1 MKPLYLEMTAFGPY
15 KDTQRIDFTTLGTD
29 GLFLITGDTG
39 AGKTTIFDAISYALY
54 GLTSMPGRSAGS
66 MRSDF
71 APESQATIVTFRF
84 SHRGRQYE
92 IMRQP
97 AYTRHLLRG
106 ADRSKTTTVP
116 EKAELTGDGI
126 QPVSGAKN
134 VTDQVQNQILH
145 LDHSQFCQ
153 VAMIAQGEFRKVLT
167 ASTDERT
174 KILQKIFLTEGYQ
187 RMSEILKTRTAS
199 ARALRDRSASV
210 ISDRLQTIRPE
221 AEDVQPA
228 LFPDAASGSASADS
242 VSASPVPAP
251 DAASNIAP
259 SGSMAAVSGTD
270 SACAASSSYVK
281 ALSQLQSIASPVD
294 LLSRR
299 EQVLG
304 LLHDILR
311 SDQVL
316 SASLAEAIS
325 HLQIEAEALTRRLA
339 LADSDNRKLD
349 EYQASQTMKTQLD
362 AQTPSMETRRET
374 LTLRKTIRYSVY
386 PFYEQKQRA
395 GKDAAASAAAYA
407 RSLAAVS
414 EAKSCHEDAEKR
426 YAAAQA
432 ENALLDQKKLEL
444 RQLQDQI
451 PLYSRRNALQADLE
465 TASAAL
471 RQLDEKALLL
481 QTRLQDHD
489 ALTRKLKDY
498 VTRSADVPLQK
509 KEADV
514 RLQTLEK
521 QRESLLDLCRRT
533 RQAEKQRVSWERS
546 KKQYVSVRRQYDS
559 QYAALSEAERRLE
572 MNRAGLLAQ
581 ELKDGAPCP
590 VCGSTV
596 HPHPASPFLPDAS
609 DSRVTVTDETVRSL
623 RAKSDLLR
631 QKKDEAATE
640 AASLK
645 AAAGT
650 ASAQLRDDLVRNLSA
665 IQAEIGLQETEIPPE
680 EDIRDDE
687 RLPLSRLETL
697 LTQLQAALD
706 SSAAAVRQQVETL
719 SLQLANLQLA
729 QKRQEKAE
737 EEKRQ
742 LDTQKETLRADR
754 EAVVQRQTACK
765 AALSGLPVLPF
776 PTLKEAEAAVTAAR
790 EVCELLSRQIEEAGQ
805 KKEAAARALAASLAS
820 SKATEAQR
828 DKDRLSA
835 LDAAEKLNQKLK
847 ETGLLS
853 EEALLE
859 NLCSEEAL
867 KEEEQA
873 LSAFD
878 RQQAAATARLKAA
891 QTAAKG
897 LVRSDLGQLRTS
909 QAELSTRLAALRDKK
924 ARTEGRIENN
934 EAARNSICAEYSR
947 LQQQEHSYEMLDKLY
962 RLVSG
967 QTQNVKIT
975 FEQYIQE
982 TGFDEITRAANIRLD
997 MITDGRYRF
1006 FRREEIDAGKK
1017 SKNALAL
1024 DILDNYT
1031 GKKRPV
1037 STLSGGESFKASLSL
1052 ALGLS
1057 DSISSRAGG
1066 ITIDSLFIDEGFGS
1080 LDKRQSLS
1088 DAVNML
1094 VSLSTHHKL
1103 IGIISHCD
1111 ELKEQIRRQIVVTR
1125 GRDGS
1130 HVRVVRED

>member
-134 VTDQVQNQILH
+134 VTDLVQNQILH

-199 ARALRDRSASV
+199 ARALRDRSTSV
-210 ISDRLQTIRPE
+210 ISDRLQTIRPGTE
-221 AEDVQPA
+221 NAEV
-228 LFPDAASGSASADS
+228 
-242 VSASPVPAP
+242 
-251 DAASNIAP
+251 
-259 SGSMAAVSGTD
+259 
-270 SACAASSSYVK
+270 
-281 ALSQLQSIASPVD
+281 LSQFQSIASPVD

-304 LLHDILR
+304 LLDDILR
-311 SDQVL
+311 SDQAL

-362 AQTPSMETRRET
+362 AQTPSMETRRKT
-374 LTLRKTIRYSVY
+374 LTLRKTTRYSVY

-395 GKDAAASAAAYA
+395 GKDASASAAAYA

-414 EAKSCHEDAEKR
+414 EAQRQHEDAEKQ
-426 YAAAQA
+426 YAAAQT
-432 ENALLDQKKLEL
+432 EKALLDQKKLEL

-465 TASAAL
+465 AASAAL
-471 RQLDEKALLL
+471 RQLDEKSLLL

-559 QYAALSEAERRLE
+559 QYAALSEAERLLE

-729 QKRQEKAE
+729 QKRQEKAD

-765 AALSGLPVLPF
+765 AALSGLPVLSF

-820 SKATEAQR
+820 SKAAEAQR

-853 EEALLE
+853 EETLLE

-897 LVRSDLGQLRTS
+897 LVRTDLGQLRAS
-909 QAELSTRLAALRDKK
+909 QTELSTRLAALRDRK

-934 EAARNSICAEYSR
+934 ESVRNSICAEYSR

-1037 STLSGGESFKASLSL
+1037 STLSGG
-1052 ALGLS
+1052 
-1057 DSISSRAGG
+1057 
-1066 ITIDSLFIDEGFGS
+1066 
-1080 LDKRQSLS
+1080 
-1088 DAVNML
+1088 
-1094 VSLSTHHKL
+1094 
-1103 IGIISHCD
+1103 
-1111 ELKEQIRRQIVVTR
+1111 
-1125 GRDGS
+1125 
-1130 HVRVVRED
+1130 

>member
-97 AYTRHLLRG
+97 AYSRHLLRG

-134 VTDQVQNQILH
+134 VTDLVQNQILH

-199 ARALRDRSASV
+199 ARALRDRSASG
-210 ISDRLQTIRPE
+210 ISDRLQAIRTGTE
-221 AEDVQPA
+221 NAEV
-228 LFPDAASGSASADS
+228 
-242 VSASPVPAP
+242 
-251 DAASNIAP
+251 
-259 SGSMAAVSGTD
+259 
-270 SACAASSSYVK
+270 
-281 ALSQLQSIASPVD
+281 LSQFQSIASPVD

-304 LLHDILR
+304 LLDDILR
-311 SDQVL
+311 SDQAL

-395 GKDAAASAAAYA
+395 GKDAAASSAAYA

-432 ENALLDQKKLEL
+432 ENELLDQKKLEL

-451 PLYSRRNALQADLE
+451 PLYSRRNALQSDLE
-465 TASAAL
+465 AASAAL

-489 ALTRKLKDY
+489 ILARKLKDY
-498 VTRSADVPLQK
+498 ITRSADVPLQK

-533 RQAEKQRVSWERS
+533 RQAEKQRISWERS

-596 HPHPASPFLPDAS
+596 HPHPASPFLPGAS
-609 DSRVTVTDETVRSL
+609 DSRVAVTDETVRSL

-706 SSAAAVRQQVETL
+706 SSAAAVKQQVETL

-820 SKATEAQR
+820 SKAAEAQR

-835 LDAAEKLNQKLK
+835 LDAAEKLDQKLK

-934 EAARNSICAEYSR
+934 EAVRNSICAEYSR

-1094 VSLSTHHKL
+1094 ISLSTHHKL

-1130 HVRVVRED
+1130 HVQVVRED

>member
-134 VTDQVQNQILH
+134 VTDLVQNQILH

-210 ISDRLQTIRPE
+210 ISDRLQAIRTGTE
-221 AEDVQPA
+221 NAE
-228 LFPDAASGSASADS
+228 
-242 VSASPVPAP
+242 
-251 DAASNIAP
+251 
-259 SGSMAAVSGTD
+259 
-270 SACAASSSYVK
+270 

-299 EQVLG
+299 EQALG
-304 LLHDILR
+304 LLDDILR

-426 YAAAQA
+426 YVAAQA

-451 PLYSRRNALQADLE
+451 PLYSRRNALQSDLE

-489 ALTRKLKDY
+489 ILARKLKDY
-498 VTRSADVPLQK
+498 ITRSADVPLQK

-546 KKQYVSVRRQYDS
+546 KKQYVSFRRQYDS
-559 QYAALSEAERRLE
+559 QYAALSEAERLLE

-706 SSAAAVRQQVETL
+706 SSAAAVRQQAETL

-754 EAVVQRQTACK
+754 ESVVQRQTACK

-820 SKATEAQR
+820 SKAAEAQR
-828 DKDRLSA
+828 DKDRHSA
-835 LDAAEKLNQKLK
+835 LDAAEKFDQKLK

-853 EEALLE
+853 EETLLE

-1094 VSLSTHHKL
+1094 ISLSTHHKL

-1130 HVRVVRED
+1130 HVQVVRED

>member
-134 VTDQVQNQILH
+134 VTDLVQNQILH

-187 RMSEILKTRTAS
+187 RMSEILKARAAS
-199 ARALRDRSASV
+199 ARALRDRSASG
-210 ISDRLQTIRPE
+210 ISDRLQAIRTGTE
-221 AEDVQPA
+221 NAEV
-228 LFPDAASGSASADS
+228 
-242 VSASPVPAP
+242 
-251 DAASNIAP
+251 
-259 SGSMAAVSGTD
+259 
-270 SACAASSSYVK
+270 
-281 ALSQLQSIASPVD
+281 LSQFQSIASPVD

-304 LLHDILR
+304 LLDDILR
-311 SDQVL
+311 SDQAL

-395 GKDAAASAAAYA
+395 GKDAAASSAAYA

-432 ENALLDQKKLEL
+432 ENELLDQKKLEL

-451 PLYSRRNALQADLE
+451 PLYSRRNALQSDLE
-465 TASAAL
+465 AASAAL

-489 ALTRKLKDY
+489 ILARKLKDY
-498 VTRSADVPLQK
+498 ITRSADVPLQK

-533 RQAEKQRVSWERS
+533 RQAEKQRISWERS

-706 SSAAAVRQQVETL
+706 SSAAAVKQQVETL

-742 LDTQKETLRADR
+742 LDTQKETLQADR

-820 SKATEAQR
+820 SKAAEAQR

-835 LDAAEKLNQKLK
+835 LDAAEKLDQKLK

-934 EAARNSICAEYSR
+934 EAVRNSICAEYSR

>member
-97 AYTRHLLRG
+97 AYSRHLLRG

-134 VTDQVQNQILH
+134 VTDLVQNQILH

-199 ARALRDRSASV
+199 ARALRDRSASG
-210 ISDRLQTIRPE
+210 ISDRLQAIRTGTE
-221 AEDVQPA
+221 NAEV
-228 LFPDAASGSASADS
+228 
-242 VSASPVPAP
+242 
-251 DAASNIAP
+251 
-259 SGSMAAVSGTD
+259 
-270 SACAASSSYVK
+270 
-281 ALSQLQSIASPVD
+281 LSQFQSIASPVD

-304 LLHDILR
+304 LLDDILR
-311 SDQVL
+311 SDQAL

-395 GKDAAASAAAYA
+395 GKDAAASSAAYA

-432 ENALLDQKKLEL
+432 ENELLDQKKLEL

-451 PLYSRRNALQADLE
+451 PLYSRRNALQSDLE
-465 TASAAL
+465 AASAAL

-489 ALTRKLKDY
+489 ILARKLKDY
-498 VTRSADVPLQK
+498 ITRSADVPLQK

-521 QRESLLDLCRRT
+521 QRESLLDLGRRT

-559 QYAALSEAERRLE
+559 QYAALSEAERLLE

-706 SSAAAVRQQVETL
+706 SSAAAVKQQVETL

-742 LDTQKETLRADR
+742 LDTQKETLQADR

-820 SKATEAQR
+820 SKAAEAQR

-853 EEALLE
+853 EETLLE

-878 RQQAAATARLKAA
+878 QQQAAATARLKAA

-909 QAELSTRLAALRDKK
+909 QAELSTHLAALRDRK

-934 EAARNSICAEYSR
+934 ESVRNSICAEYSR

>member
-134 VTDQVQNQILH
+134 VTDLVQNQILH

-187 RMSEILKTRTAS
+187 RMSEILKARAAS
-199 ARALRDRSASV
+199 ARALRDRSASG
-210 ISDRLQTIRPE
+210 ISDRLQAIRTGTE
-221 AEDVQPA
+221 NAEV
-228 LFPDAASGSASADS
+228 
-242 VSASPVPAP
+242 
-251 DAASNIAP
+251 
-259 SGSMAAVSGTD
+259 
-270 SACAASSSYVK
+270 
-281 ALSQLQSIASPVD
+281 LSQFQSIASPVD

-304 LLHDILR
+304 LLDDILR

-362 AQTPSMETRRET
+362 AQTPSMETRRKT
-374 LTLRKTIRYSVY
+374 LTLRKTTRYSVY

-395 GKDAAASAAAYA
+395 GKDASASAAAYA

-414 EAKSCHEDAEKR
+414 EAQRQHEDAEKQ
-426 YAAAQA
+426 YAAAQT
-432 ENALLDQKKLEL
+432 EKALLDQKKLEL

-465 TASAAL
+465 AASAAL
-471 RQLDEKALLL
+471 RQLDEKSLLL

-559 QYAALSEAERRLE
+559 QYAALSEAERLLE

-790 EVCELLSRQIEEAGQ
+790 EVCELLSRQI
-805 KKEAAARALAASLAS
+805 
-820 SKATEAQR
+820 
-828 DKDRLSA
+828 
-835 LDAAEKLNQKLK
+835 
-847 ETGLLS
+847 
-853 EEALLE
+853 
-859 NLCSEEAL
+859 
-867 KEEEQA
+867 
-873 LSAFD
+873 
-878 RQQAAATARLKAA
+878 
-891 QTAAKG
+891 
-897 LVRSDLGQLRTS
+897 
-909 QAELSTRLAALRDKK
+909 
-924 ARTEGRIENN
+924 
-934 EAARNSICAEYSR
+934 
-947 LQQQEHSYEMLDKLY
+947 
-962 RLVSG
+962 
-967 QTQNVKIT
+967 
-975 FEQYIQE
+975 
-982 TGFDEITRAANIRLD
+982 
-997 MITDGRYRF
+997 
-1006 FRREEIDAGKK
+1006 
-1017 SKNALAL
+1017 
-1024 DILDNYT
+1024 
-1031 GKKRPV
+1031 
-1037 STLSGGESFKASLSL
+1037 
-1052 ALGLS
+1052 
-1057 DSISSRAGG
+1057 
-1066 ITIDSLFIDEGFGS
+1066 
-1080 LDKRQSLS
+1080 
-1088 DAVNML
+1088 
-1094 VSLSTHHKL
+1094 
-1103 IGIISHCD
+1103 
-1111 ELKEQIRRQIVVTR
+1111 
-1125 GRDGS
+1125 
-1130 HVRVVRED
+1130 

>member
-97 AYTRHLLRG
+97 AYSRHLLRG

-134 VTDQVQNQILH
+134 VTDLVQNQILH

-199 ARALRDRSASV
+199 ARALRDRSASG
-210 ISDRLQTIRPE
+210 ISDRLQAIRTGTE
-221 AEDVQPA
+221 NAEV
-228 LFPDAASGSASADS
+228 
-242 VSASPVPAP
+242 
-251 DAASNIAP
+251 
-259 SGSMAAVSGTD
+259 
-270 SACAASSSYVK
+270 
-281 ALSQLQSIASPVD
+281 LSQFQSIASPVD

-304 LLHDILR
+304 LLDDILR
-311 SDQVL
+311 SDQAL

-395 GKDAAASAAAYA
+395 GKDAAASSAAYA

-432 ENALLDQKKLEL
+432 ENELLDQKKLEL

-451 PLYSRRNALQADLE
+451 PLYSRRNALQSDLE
-465 TASAAL
+465 AASAAL

-489 ALTRKLKDY
+489 ILARKLKDY
-498 VTRSADVPLQK
+498 ITRSADVPLQK

-521 QRESLLDLCRRT
+521 QRESLLDLGRRT

-559 QYAALSEAERRLE
+559 QYAALSEAERLLE

-706 SSAAAVRQQVETL
+706 SSAAAVKQQVETL

-742 LDTQKETLRADR
+742 LDTQKETLQADR

-820 SKATEAQR
+820 SKAAEAQR

-835 LDAAEKLNQKLK
+835 LDAAEKLDQKLK

-853 EEALLE
+853 EETLLE

-1094 VSLSTHHKL
+1094 ISLSTHHKL

-1130 HVRVVRED
+1130 HVQVVRED

>member
-134 VTDQVQNQILH
+134 VTDLVQNQILH

-199 ARALRDRSASV
+199 ARALRDRSTSV
-210 ISDRLQTIRPE
+210 ISDRLQTIRPGTE
-221 AEDVQPA
+221 NAEV
-228 LFPDAASGSASADS
+228 
-242 VSASPVPAP
+242 
-251 DAASNIAP
+251 
-259 SGSMAAVSGTD
+259 
-270 SACAASSSYVK
+270 
-281 ALSQLQSIASPVD
+281 LSQFQSIASPVD

-311 SDQVL
+311 SDQAL

-395 GKDAAASAAAYA
+395 GKDASASAAAYA

-414 EAKSCHEDAEKR
+414 EAQRQHEDAEKQ
-426 YAAAQA
+426 YAAAQT
-432 ENALLDQKKLEL
+432 EKALLDQKKLEL

-465 TASAAL
+465 AASAAL
-471 RQLDEKALLL
+471 RQLDEKSLLL

-559 QYAALSEAERRLE
+559 QYAALSEAERLLE

-697 LTQLQAALD
+697 LTQLQAAFD

-729 QKRQEKAE
+729 QKRQEKAD

-820 SKATEAQR
+820 SKAAEAQR

-835 LDAAEKLNQKLK
+835 LDAAEKLDQKLK

-853 EEALLE
+853 EEVLLE

-934 EAARNSICAEYSR
+934 EAVRNSICAEYSR

-1057 DSISSRAGG
+1057 DNISSRAGG

>member
-1 MKPLYLEMTAFGPY
+1 MTAFGPY

-134 VTDQVQNQILH
+134 VTDLVQNQILH

-199 ARALRDRSASV
+199 ARALRDRSTSV
-210 ISDRLQTIRPE
+210 ISDRLQTIRPGTE
-221 AEDVQPA
+221 NAEV
-228 LFPDAASGSASADS
+228 
-242 VSASPVPAP
+242 
-251 DAASNIAP
+251 
-259 SGSMAAVSGTD
+259 
-270 SACAASSSYVK
+270 
-281 ALSQLQSIASPVD
+281 LSQFQSIASPVD

-304 LLHDILR
+304 LLDDILR
-311 SDQVL
+311 SDQAL

-414 EAKSCHEDAEKR
+414 EAQRQHEDAEKQ

-489 ALTRKLKDY
+489 ILARKLKDY
-498 VTRSADVPLQK
+498 ITRSADVPLQK

-559 QYAALSEAERRLE
+559 QYAALSEAERLLE

-742 LDTQKETLRADR
+742 LDTQKETLQADR

-820 SKATEAQR
+820 SKAAEAQR

-853 EEALLE
+853 EETLLE

-897 LVRSDLGQLRTS
+897 LVRTDLGQLRAS
-909 QAELSTRLAALRDKK
+909 QTELSTRLAALRDRK

-934 EAARNSICAEYSR
+934 ESVRNSICAEYSR

-1094 VSLSTHHKL
+1094 ISLSTHHKL

-1130 HVRVVRED
+1130 HVQVVRED

>member
-187 RMSEILKTRTAS
+187 RMSEILKARAAS
-199 ARALRDRSASV
+199 ARALRDRSASG
-210 ISDRLQTIRPE
+210 ISDRLQAIRTGTE
-221 AEDVQPA
+221 NAEV
-228 LFPDAASGSASADS
+228 
-242 VSASPVPAP
+242 
-251 DAASNIAP
+251 
-259 SGSMAAVSGTD
+259 
-270 SACAASSSYVK
+270 
-281 ALSQLQSIASPVD
+281 LSQFQSIASPVD

-325 HLQIEAEALTRRLA
+325 HLQIETEALTRRLA

-414 EAKSCHEDAEKR
+414 EAQRQHEDAEKR

-451 PLYSRRNALQADLE
+451 PLYSRRNALQTDLE
-465 TASAAL
+465 TASAVL

-498 VTRSADVPLQK
+498 ITRSADVPLQK

-546 KKQYVSVRRQYDS
+546 KKQYVSFRRQYDS
-559 QYAALSEAERRLE
+559 QYAALSEAERLLE

-596 HPHPASPFLPDAS
+596 HPHPASPFLPGAS
-609 DSRVTVTDETVRSL
+609 DSRVAVTDETVRSL

-697 LTQLQAALD
+697 LTQLQAAFD

-820 SKATEAQR
+820 SKAAEAQR

-835 LDAAEKLNQKLK
+835 LDAAEKLDQKLK

-853 EEALLE
+853 EEVLLE

-934 EAARNSICAEYSR
+934 EAVRNSICAEYSR

-1057 DSISSRAGG
+1057 DNISSRAGG

>member
-134 VTDQVQNQILH
+134 VTDLVQNQILH

-210 ISDRLQTIRPE
+210 ISDRLQAIRTGTE
-221 AEDVQPA
+221 NAEV
-228 LFPDAASGSASADS
+228 
-242 VSASPVPAP
+242 
-251 DAASNIAP
+251 
-259 SGSMAAVSGTD
+259 
-270 SACAASSSYVK
+270 
-281 ALSQLQSIASPVD
+281 LSQFQSIASPVD

-304 LLHDILR
+304 LLDDILR
-311 SDQVL
+311 SDQAL

-414 EAKSCHEDAEKR
+414 EAQRQHEDAEKQ
-426 YAAAQA
+426 YAAAQT
-432 ENALLDQKKLEL
+432 EKALLDQKKLEL

-451 PLYSRRNALQADLE
+451 PLYSRRNALQSDLE

-489 ALTRKLKDY
+489 ILARKLKDY
-498 VTRSADVPLQK
+498 ITRSADVPLQK

-559 QYAALSEAERRLE
+559 QYAELSEAERRLE

-706 SSAAAVRQQVETL
+706 SSAAAVRQQAETL

-754 EAVVQRQTACK
+754 ESVVQRQTACK

-820 SKATEAQR
+820 SKAAEAQR
-828 DKDRLSA
+828 DKDRHSA
-835 LDAAEKLNQKLK
+835 LDAAEKFDQKLK

-1130 HVRVVRED
+1130 HVQVVRED

>member
-1 MKPLYLEMTAFGPY
+1 MTAFGPY

-134 VTDQVQNQILH
+134 VTDLVQNQILH

-199 ARALRDRSASV
+199 ARALRDRSTSV
-210 ISDRLQTIRPE
+210 ISDRLQTIRPGTE
-221 AEDVQPA
+221 NAEV
-228 LFPDAASGSASADS
+228 
-242 VSASPVPAP
+242 
-251 DAASNIAP
+251 
-259 SGSMAAVSGTD
+259 
-270 SACAASSSYVK
+270 
-281 ALSQLQSIASPVD
+281 LSQFQSIASPVD

-304 LLHDILR
+304 LLDDILR
-311 SDQVL
+311 SDQAL

-362 AQTPSMETRRET
+362 AQTPSMETRRKT
-374 LTLRKTIRYSVY
+374 LTLRKTTRYSVY

-395 GKDAAASAAAYA
+395 GKDASASAAAYA

-414 EAKSCHEDAEKR
+414 EAQRQHEDAEKQ
-426 YAAAQA
+426 YAAAQT
-432 ENALLDQKKLEL
+432 EKALLDQKKLEL

-465 TASAAL
+465 AASAAL
-471 RQLDEKALLL
+471 RQLDEKSLLL

-559 QYAALSEAERRLE
+559 QYAALSEAERLLE

-729 QKRQEKAE
+729 QKRQEKAD

-765 AALSGLPVLPF
+765 AALSGLPVLSF

-820 SKATEAQR
+820 SKAAEAQR

-853 EEALLE
+853 EETLLE

-897 LVRSDLGQLRTS
+897 LVRTDLGQLRAS
-909 QAELSTRLAALRDKK
+909 QTELSTRLAALRDRK

-934 EAARNSICAEYSR
+934 ESVRNSICAEYSR

-1094 VSLSTHHKL
+1094 ISLSTHHKL

-1130 HVRVVRED
+1130 HVQVVRED

>member
-134 VTDQVQNQILH
+134 VTDLVQNQILH

-210 ISDRLQTIRPE
+210 ISDRLQAIRTGTE
-221 AEDVQPA
+221 NAE
-228 LFPDAASGSASADS
+228 
-242 VSASPVPAP
+242 
-251 DAASNIAP
+251 
-259 SGSMAAVSGTD
+259 
-270 SACAASSSYVK
+270 

-299 EQVLG
+299 EQALG
-304 LLHDILR
+304 LLDDILR

-426 YAAAQA
+426 YVAAQA

-451 PLYSRRNALQADLE
+451 PLYSRRNALQSDLE

-489 ALTRKLKDY
+489 ILARKLKDY
-498 VTRSADVPLQK
+498 ITRSADVPLQK

-559 QYAALSEAERRLE
+559 QYAELSEAERRLE

-729 QKRQEKAE
+729 QKRQEKAD

-820 SKATEAQR
+820 SKAAEAQR
-828 DKDRLSA
+828 DKDRHSA
-835 LDAAEKLNQKLK
+835 LDAAEKFDQKLK

-897 LVRSDLGQLRTS
+897 LVRTDLGQLRAS
-909 QAELSTRLAALRDKK
+909 QTELSTRLAALRDRK

-934 EAARNSICAEYSR
+934 ESVRNSICAEYSR

-1094 VSLSTHHKL
+1094 ISLSTHHKL

>member
-15 KDTQRIDFTTLGTD
+15 KDTQRIDFTMLGAD

-71 APESQATIVTFRF
+71 APESQATIVIFRF

-106 ADRSKTTTVP
+106 ADRSRTTTVP

-134 VTDQVQNQILH
+134 VTDHVQNQILH

-187 RMSEILKTRTAS
+187 RMSEILKTRAAS
-199 ARALRDRSASV
+199 ARALRDRSASG
-210 ISDRLQTIRPE
+210 ISDRLQAIRP
-221 AEDVQPA
+221 
-228 LFPDAASGSASADS
+228 
-242 VSASPVPAP
+242 
-251 DAASNIAP
+251 
-259 SGSMAAVSGTD
+259 GTD
-270 SACAASSSYVK
+270 NAE
-281 ALSQLQSIASPVD
+281 ALSQFQSIASPVD

-299 EQVLG
+299 EQVLQ
-304 LLHDILR
+304 LLDGILR
-311 SDQVL
+311 SDQTL
-316 SASLAEAIS
+316 TASLAEAIS

-362 AQTPSMETRRET
+362 AQTPAMEMRRKT
-374 LTLRKTIRYSVY
+374 LVLRKTVRYSVY

-395 GKDAAASAAAYA
+395 DKDAAASAAAYA
-407 RSLAAVS
+407 NSLAAVS
-414 EAKSCHEDAEKR
+414 EAQRHHEDAEKR
-426 YAAAQA
+426 YADAQA
-432 ENALLDQKKLEL
+432 EKTMLDQKKLEL

-451 PLYSRRNALQADLE
+451 PLYSRKNTLQTDLE
-465 TASAAL
+465 AASAAL
-471 RQLDEKALLL
+471 RQLDEKALTL
-481 QTRLQDHD
+481 QARLQDHD
-489 ALTRKLKDY
+489 TLTRKLKDY
-498 VTRSADVPLQK
+498 ITRSADVPLQK

-514 RLQTLEK
+514 HLQALEK
-521 QRESLLDLCRRT
+521 QTESLLDLRRRT
-533 RQAEKQRVSWERS
+533 RQAEKQRVSWENS
-546 KKQYVSVRRQYDS
+546 KKQYISVRQQYDN
-559 QYAALSEAERRLE
+559 QYAALSEAERLLE
-572 MNRAGLLAQ
+572 MNRVGLLAQ

-609 DSRVTVTDETVRSL
+609 DRGVTVTDETVRTL
-623 RAKSDLLR
+623 RAESDLLR

-665 IQAEIGLQETEIPPE
+665 IQTEIGLQETEIPPE
-680 EDIRDDE
+680 EDIRDED
-687 RLPLSRLETL
+687 RLPLGQLGTL

-706 SSAAAVRQQVETL
+706 SSAAAVRQQAEAL

-742 LDTQKETLRADR
+742 LDIQKETLRTDR
-754 EAVVQRQTACK
+754 EAAVQRQAACK
-765 AALSGLPVLPF
+765 AALSGLPALPF

-790 EVCELLSRQIEEAGQ
+790 EVCDLLSRQIEEAGQ
-805 KKEAAARALAASLAS
+805 KKEAAARTLAASLAS
-820 SKATEAQR
+820 SQAAGAQR

-835 LDAAEKLNQKLK
+835 LDAAEKLEQKLK
-847 ETGLLS
+847 ETGLVS
-853 EEALLE
+853 EETLLE
-859 NLCSEEAL
+859 NLCSEETL
-867 KEEEQA
+867 KAEEQA

-878 RQQAAATARLKAA
+878 RQLAAAAARLKAA

-897 LVRSDLGQLRTS
+897 LIRTDLGQLRTS
-909 QAELSTRLAALRDKK
+909 LAELSARLTALRDEK
-924 ARTEGRIENN
+924 ARTDGRIENN
-934 EAARNSICAEYSR
+934 EAARSSIRSAYSR
-947 LQQQEHSYEMLDKLY
+947 LQQQEHSYEVLDKLY

-1130 HVRVVRED
+1130 HVQVVRED

>member
-134 VTDQVQNQILH
+134 VTDLVQNQILH

-210 ISDRLQTIRPE
+210 ISDRLQAIRTGTE
-221 AEDVQPA
+221 NAE
-228 LFPDAASGSASADS
+228 
-242 VSASPVPAP
+242 
-251 DAASNIAP
+251 
-259 SGSMAAVSGTD
+259 
-270 SACAASSSYVK
+270 

-299 EQVLG
+299 EQALG
-304 LLHDILR
+304 LLDDILR

-426 YAAAQA
+426 YVAAQA

-451 PLYSRRNALQADLE
+451 PLYSRRNALQSDLE

-489 ALTRKLKDY
+489 ILARKLKDY
-498 VTRSADVPLQK
+498 ITRSADVPLQK

-559 QYAALSEAERRLE
+559 QYAELSEAERRLE

-706 SSAAAVRQQVETL
+706 SSAAAVRQQAETL

-820 SKATEAQR
+820 SKAAEAQR
-828 DKDRLSA
+828 DKDRHSA
-835 LDAAEKLNQKLK
+835 LDAAEKFDQKLK

-853 EEALLE
+853 EETLLE

-897 LVRSDLGQLRTS
+897 LVRTDLGQLRAS
-909 QAELSTRLAALRDKK
+909 QTELSTRLAALRDRK

-934 EAARNSICAEYSR
+934 ESVRNSICAEYSR

>member
-1 MKPLYLEMTAFGPY
+1 MKPLYLKMTAFGPY

-134 VTDQVQNQILH
+134 VTDLVQNQILH

-187 RMSEILKTRTAS
+187 RMSEILKARAAS
-199 ARALRDRSASV
+199 ARALRDRSASG
-210 ISDRLQTIRPE
+210 ISDRLQAIRTGTE
-221 AEDVQPA
+221 NAEV
-228 LFPDAASGSASADS
+228 
-242 VSASPVPAP
+242 
-251 DAASNIAP
+251 
-259 SGSMAAVSGTD
+259 
-270 SACAASSSYVK
+270 
-281 ALSQLQSIASPVD
+281 LSQFQSIASPVD

-304 LLHDILR
+304 LLDNILR
-311 SDQVL
+311 SDQAL

-451 PLYSRRNALQADLE
+451 PLYSRRNALQSDLE

-498 VTRSADVPLQK
+498 ITRSADVPLQK

-533 RQAEKQRVSWERS
+533 RQAEKQRISWERS
-546 KKQYVSVRRQYDS
+546 KKQYVSFRRQYDS
-559 QYAALSEAERRLE
+559 QYAALSEAERLLE

-596 HPHPASPFLPDAS
+596 HPHPASPFLPGAS
-609 DSRVTVTDETVRSL
+609 DSRVAVTDETVRSL

-697 LTQLQAALD
+697 LTQLQAAFD

-776 PTLKEAEAAVTAAR
+776 PTLKEAEAAVTATR

-805 KKEAAARALAASLAS
+805 KKEAATRALAASLAS
-820 SKATEAQR
+820 SKAAEAQR

-835 LDAAEKLNQKLK
+835 LDAAEKLDQKLK

-853 EEALLE
+853 EEVLLE

-934 EAARNSICAEYSR
+934 EAVRNSICAEYSR

-1057 DSISSRAGG
+1057 DNISSRAGG

>member
-134 VTDQVQNQILH
+134 VTDLVQNQILH

-187 RMSEILKTRTAS
+187 RMSEILKARAAS
-199 ARALRDRSASV
+199 ARALRDRSASG
-210 ISDRLQTIRPE
+210 ISDRLQTIRTGTE
-221 AEDVQPA
+221 NAEV
-228 LFPDAASGSASADS
+228 
-242 VSASPVPAP
+242 
-251 DAASNIAP
+251 
-259 SGSMAAVSGTD
+259 
-270 SACAASSSYVK
+270 
-281 ALSQLQSIASPVD
+281 LSQFQSIASPVD

-304 LLHDILR
+304 LLDDILR

-395 GKDAAASAAAYA
+395 GKDASASAAAYA

-426 YAAAQA
+426 YATAQA

-489 ALTRKLKDY
+489 ILARKLKDY
-498 VTRSADVPLQK
+498 ITRSADVPLQK

-820 SKATEAQR
+820 SKAAEAQR

-835 LDAAEKLNQKLK
+835 LDAAEKLDQKLK

>member
-1 MKPLYLEMTAFGPY
+1 
-15 KDTQRIDFTTLGTD
+15 
-29 GLFLITGDTG
+29 
-39 AGKTTIFDAISYALY
+39 
-54 GLTSMPGRSAGS
+54 
-66 MRSDF
+66 
-71 APESQATIVTFRF
+71 
-84 SHRGRQYE
+84 
-92 IMRQP
+92 
-97 AYTRHLLRG
+97 
-106 ADRSKTTTVP
+106 
-116 EKAELTGDGI
+116 
-126 QPVSGAKN
+126 
-134 VTDQVQNQILH
+134 
-145 LDHSQFCQ
+145 
-153 VAMIAQGEFRKVLT
+153 
-167 ASTDERT
+167 
-174 KILQKIFLTEGYQ
+174 
-187 RMSEILKTRTAS
+187 
-199 ARALRDRSASV
+199 
-210 ISDRLQTIRPE
+210 
-221 AEDVQPA
+221 
-228 LFPDAASGSASADS
+228 
-242 VSASPVPAP
+242 
-251 DAASNIAP
+251 
-259 SGSMAAVSGTD
+259 
-270 SACAASSSYVK
+270 
-281 ALSQLQSIASPVD
+281 
-294 LLSRR
+294 
-299 EQVLG
+299 
-304 LLHDILR
+304 
-311 SDQVL
+311 
-316 SASLAEAIS
+316 
-325 HLQIEAEALTRRLA
+325 
-339 LADSDNRKLD
+339 
-349 EYQASQTMKTQLD
+349 MKTQLD

-426 YAAAQA
+426 YVAAQA

-451 PLYSRRNALQADLE
+451 PLYSRRNALQSDLE

-489 ALTRKLKDY
+489 ILARKLKDY
-498 VTRSADVPLQK
+498 ITRSADVPLQK

-533 RQAEKQRVSWERS
+533 RQAEKQHVSWERS

-559 QYAALSEAERRLE
+559 QYAELSEAERRLE

-754 EAVVQRQTACK
+754 ESVVQRQTACK

-805 KKEAAARALAASLAS
+805 K
-820 SKATEAQR
+820 
-828 DKDRLSA
+828 
-835 LDAAEKLNQKLK
+835 
-847 ETGLLS
+847 
-853 EEALLE
+853 
-859 NLCSEEAL
+859 
-867 KEEEQA
+867 
-873 LSAFD
+873 
-878 RQQAAATARLKAA
+878 
-891 QTAAKG
+891 
-897 LVRSDLGQLRTS
+897 
-909 QAELSTRLAALRDKK
+909 
-924 ARTEGRIENN
+924 
-934 EAARNSICAEYSR
+934 
-947 LQQQEHSYEMLDKLY
+947 
-962 RLVSG
+962 
-967 QTQNVKIT
+967 
-975 FEQYIQE
+975 
-982 TGFDEITRAANIRLD
+982 
-997 MITDGRYRF
+997 
-1006 FRREEIDAGKK
+1006 
-1017 SKNALAL
+1017 
-1024 DILDNYT
+1024 
-1031 GKKRPV
+1031 
-1037 STLSGGESFKASLSL
+1037 
-1052 ALGLS
+1052 
-1057 DSISSRAGG
+1057 
-1066 ITIDSLFIDEGFGS
+1066 
-1080 LDKRQSLS
+1080 
-1088 DAVNML
+1088 
-1094 VSLSTHHKL
+1094 
-1103 IGIISHCD
+1103 
-1111 ELKEQIRRQIVVTR
+1111 
-1125 GRDGS
+1125 
-1130 HVRVVRED
+1130 

>member
-97 AYTRHLLRG
+97 AYSRHLLRG

-134 VTDQVQNQILH
+134 VTDLVQNQILH

-199 ARALRDRSASV
+199 ARALRDRSTSV
-210 ISDRLQTIRPE
+210 ISDRLQTIRPGTE
-221 AEDVQPA
+221 NAEV
-228 LFPDAASGSASADS
+228 
-242 VSASPVPAP
+242 
-251 DAASNIAP
+251 
-259 SGSMAAVSGTD
+259 
-270 SACAASSSYVK
+270 
-281 ALSQLQSIASPVD
+281 LSQFQSIASPVD

-304 LLHDILR
+304 LLDDILR
-311 SDQVL
+311 SDQAL

-362 AQTPSMETRRET
+362 AQTPSMETRRKT
-374 LTLRKTIRYSVY
+374 LTLRKTTRYSVY

-395 GKDAAASAAAYA
+395 GKDASASAAAYA

-414 EAKSCHEDAEKR
+414 EAQRQHEDAEKQ
-426 YAAAQA
+426 YAAAQT
-432 ENALLDQKKLEL
+432 EKALLDQKKLEL

-465 TASAAL
+465 AASAAL
-471 RQLDEKALLL
+471 RQLDEKSLLL

-559 QYAALSEAERRLE
+559 QYAALSEAERLLE

-719 SLQLANLQLA
+719 SLQLTNLQLA
-729 QKRQEKAE
+729 QKRQEKAD

-765 AALSGLPVLPF
+765 AALSGLPVLSF

-820 SKATEAQR
+820 SKAAEAQR

-853 EEALLE
+853 EETLLE

-897 LVRSDLGQLRTS
+897 LVRTDLGQLRAS
-909 QAELSTRLAALRDKK
+909 QTELFTRLAALRDRK

-934 EAARNSICAEYSR
+934 ESVRNSICAEYSR

-1094 VSLSTHHKL
+1094 ISLSTHHKL

-1130 HVRVVRED
+1130 HVQVVRED

>member
-187 RMSEILKTRTAS
+187 RMSEILKARAAS
-199 ARALRDRSASV
+199 ARALRDRSASG
-210 ISDRLQTIRPE
+210 ISDRLQAIRTGTE
-221 AEDVQPA
+221 NAEV
-228 LFPDAASGSASADS
+228 
-242 VSASPVPAP
+242 
-251 DAASNIAP
+251 
-259 SGSMAAVSGTD
+259 
-270 SACAASSSYVK
+270 
-281 ALSQLQSIASPVD
+281 LSQFQSIASPVD

-304 LLHDILR
+304 LLDGILR
-311 SDQVL
+311 SDQAL

-362 AQTPSMETRRET
+362 AQTPSMETRRKT
-374 LTLRKTIRYSVY
+374 LTLRKTTRYSVY

-414 EAKSCHEDAEKR
+414 EAQRQHEDAEKQ

-451 PLYSRRNALQADLE
+451 PLYSRRDALQADLE
-465 TASAAL
+465 AASSAL

-489 ALTRKLKDY
+489 ILARKLKDY
-498 VTRSADVPLQK
+498 ITRSADVPLQK

-521 QRESLLDLCRRT
+521 QRESLLDLGRRT

-559 QYAALSEAERRLE
+559 QYAALSDAERLLE

-609 DSRVTVTDETVRSL
+609 GSRVTVTDETVRSL

-665 IQAEIGLQETEIPPE
+665 IQAEIGLQETEIPSE
-680 EDIRDDE
+680 ADIRDDE

-820 SKATEAQR
+820 SKAAEAQR

-835 LDAAEKLNQKLK
+835 LDAAEKLDQKLK

-853 EEALLE
+853 EEVLLE

-909 QAELSTRLAALRDKK
+909 QAELSTRLVALRDKK

>member
-134 VTDQVQNQILH
+134 VTDLVQNQILH

-199 ARALRDRSASV
+199 ARALRDRSASG
-210 ISDRLQTIRPE
+210 ISDRLQAIRTGTE
-221 AEDVQPA
+221 NAEV
-228 LFPDAASGSASADS
+228 
-242 VSASPVPAP
+242 
-251 DAASNIAP
+251 
-259 SGSMAAVSGTD
+259 
-270 SACAASSSYVK
+270 
-281 ALSQLQSIASPVD
+281 LSQFQSIASPVD

-304 LLHDILR
+304 LLDDILR
-311 SDQVL
+311 SDQAL

-395 GKDAAASAAAYA
+395 GKDASASTAAYA

-414 EAKSCHEDAEKR
+414 EAQRQHEDAEKQ
-426 YAAAQA
+426 YAAAQT

-481 QTRLQDHD
+481 QTKLQDHD

-533 RQAEKQRVSWERS
+533 RQAEKQRISWERS

-559 QYAALSEAERRLE
+559 QYAALSEAECRLE

-790 EVCELLSRQIEEAGQ
+790 EVCELRVRWLQV
-805 KKEAAARALAASLAS
+805 
-820 SKATEAQR
+820 
-828 DKDRLSA
+828 
-835 LDAAEKLNQKLK
+835 
-847 ETGLLS
+847 LLP
-853 EEALLE
+853 
-859 NLCSEEAL
+859 
-867 KEEEQA
+867 
-873 LSAFD
+873 
-878 RQQAAATARLKAA
+878 ARLPK
-891 QTAAKG
+891 
-897 LVRSDLGQLRTS
+897 RSGTKTGSPPWTLQRS
-909 QAELSTRLAALRDKK
+909 STR
-924 ARTEGRIENN
+924 
-934 EAARNSICAEYSR
+934 S
-947 LQQQEHSYEMLDKLY
+947 
-962 RLVSG
+962 
-967 QTQNVKIT
+967 
-975 FEQYIQE
+975 
-982 TGFDEITRAANIRLD
+982 
-997 MITDGRYRF
+997 
-1006 FRREEIDAGKK
+1006 
-1017 SKNALAL
+1017 
-1024 DILDNYT
+1024 
-1031 GKKRPV
+1031 
-1037 STLSGGESFKASLSL
+1037 
-1052 ALGLS
+1052 
-1057 DSISSRAGG
+1057 
-1066 ITIDSLFIDEGFGS
+1066 
-1080 LDKRQSLS
+1080 
-1088 DAVNML
+1088 
-1094 VSLSTHHKL
+1094 
-1103 IGIISHCD
+1103 
-1111 ELKEQIRRQIVVTR
+1111 
-1125 GRDGS
+1125 
-1130 HVRVVRED
+1130 

>member
-210 ISDRLQTIRPE
+210 ISDRLQAIRTGTE
-221 AEDVQPA
+221 NAE
-228 LFPDAASGSASADS
+228 
-242 VSASPVPAP
+242 
-251 DAASNIAP
+251 
-259 SGSMAAVSGTD
+259 
-270 SACAASSSYVK
+270 

-299 EQVLG
+299 EQALG
-304 LLHDILR
+304 LLDDILR

-426 YAAAQA
+426 YVAAQA

-451 PLYSRRNALQADLE
+451 PLYSRRNALQSDLE

-489 ALTRKLKDY
+489 ILARKLKDY
-498 VTRSADVPLQK
+498 ITRSADVPLQK

-559 QYAALSEAERRLE
+559 QYAELSEAERRLE

-706 SSAAAVRQQVETL
+706 SSAAAVRQQAETL

-754 EAVVQRQTACK
+754 ESVVQRQTACK

-820 SKATEAQR
+820 SKAAEAQR
-828 DKDRLSA
+828 DKDRHSA
-835 LDAAEKLNQKLK
+835 LDAAEKFDQKLK

>member
-97 AYTRHLLRG
+97 AYSRHLLRG

-134 VTDQVQNQILH
+134 VTDLVQNQILH

-199 ARALRDRSASV
+199 ARALRDRSTSV
-210 ISDRLQTIRPE
+210 ISDRLQTIRPGTE
-221 AEDVQPA
+221 NAEV
-228 LFPDAASGSASADS
+228 
-242 VSASPVPAP
+242 
-251 DAASNIAP
+251 
-259 SGSMAAVSGTD
+259 
-270 SACAASSSYVK
+270 
-281 ALSQLQSIASPVD
+281 LSQFQSIASPVD

-304 LLHDILR
+304 LLDDILR
-311 SDQVL
+311 SDQAL

-362 AQTPSMETRRET
+362 AQTPSMETRRKT
-374 LTLRKTIRYSVY
+374 LTLRKTTRYSVY

-395 GKDAAASAAAYA
+395 GKDASASAAAYA

-414 EAKSCHEDAEKR
+414 EAQRQHEDAEKQ
-426 YAAAQA
+426 YAAAQT
-432 ENALLDQKKLEL
+432 EKALLDQKKLEL

-465 TASAAL
+465 AASAAL
-471 RQLDEKALLL
+471 RQLDEKSLLL

-559 QYAALSEAERRLE
+559 QYAALSEAERLLE

-609 DSRVTVTDETVRSL
+609 DSRVTVTDETVRFL

-729 QKRQEKAE
+729 QKRQEKAD

-765 AALSGLPVLPF
+765 AALSGLPVLSF

-820 SKATEAQR
+820 SKAAEAQR

-853 EEALLE
+853 EETLLE

-897 LVRSDLGQLRTS
+897 LVRTDLGQLRAS
-909 QAELSTRLAALRDKK
+909 QTELSTRLAALRDRK

-934 EAARNSICAEYSR
+934 ESVRNSICAEYSR

-1094 VSLSTHHKL
+1094 ISLSTHHKL

-1130 HVRVVRED
+1130 HVQVVRED

>member
-187 RMSEILKTRTAS
+187 RMSEILKARAAS
-199 ARALRDRSASV
+199 ARALRDRSASG
-210 ISDRLQTIRPE
+210 ISDRLQAIRTGTE
-221 AEDVQPA
+221 NAEV
-228 LFPDAASGSASADS
+228 
-242 VSASPVPAP
+242 
-251 DAASNIAP
+251 
-259 SGSMAAVSGTD
+259 
-270 SACAASSSYVK
+270 
-281 ALSQLQSIASPVD
+281 LSQFQSIASPVD

-304 LLHDILR
+304 LLDGILR
-311 SDQVL
+311 SDQAL

-362 AQTPSMETRRET
+362 AQTPSMETRRKT
-374 LTLRKTIRYSVY
+374 LTLRKTTRYSVY

-414 EAKSCHEDAEKR
+414 EAQRQHEDAEKQ

-451 PLYSRRNALQADLE
+451 PLYSRRDALQADLE
-465 TASAAL
+465 AASSAL

-489 ALTRKLKDY
+489 ILARKLKDY
-498 VTRSADVPLQK
+498 ITRSADVPLQK

-521 QRESLLDLCRRT
+521 QRESLLDLGRRT

-559 QYAALSEAERRLE
+559 QYAALSDAERLLE

-665 IQAEIGLQETEIPPE
+665 IQAEIGLQETEIPSE
-680 EDIRDDE
+680 ADIRDDE

-820 SKATEAQR
+820 SKAAEAQR

-835 LDAAEKLNQKLK
+835 LDAAEKLDQKLK

-853 EEALLE
+853 EEVLLE

-1130 HVRVVRED
+1130 HVQVVRED

>member
-187 RMSEILKTRTAS
+187 RMSEILKARAAS
-199 ARALRDRSASV
+199 ARALRDRSASG
-210 ISDRLQTIRPE
+210 ISDRLQAIRTGTE
-221 AEDVQPA
+221 NAEV
-228 LFPDAASGSASADS
+228 
-242 VSASPVPAP
+242 
-251 DAASNIAP
+251 
-259 SGSMAAVSGTD
+259 
-270 SACAASSSYVK
+270 
-281 ALSQLQSIASPVD
+281 LSQFQSIASPVD

-304 LLHDILR
+304 LLDGILR
-311 SDQVL
+311 SDQAL

-362 AQTPSMETRRET
+362 AQTPSMETRRKT
-374 LTLRKTIRYSVY
+374 LTLRKTTRYSVY

-395 GKDAAASAAAYA
+395 GKDASASAAAYA

-414 EAKSCHEDAEKR
+414 EAQRQHEDAEKQ
-426 YAAAQA
+426 YAAAQT
-432 ENALLDQKKLEL
+432 EKALLDQKKLEL

-465 TASAAL
+465 AASAAL
-471 RQLDEKALLL
+471 RQLDEKSLLL

-559 QYAALSEAERRLE
+559 QYAALSEAERLLE

-609 DSRVTVTDETVRSL
+609 DSRVTVTDETVRFL

-729 QKRQEKAE
+729 QKRQEKAD

-742 LDTQKETLRADR
+742 LDTQKETLRADK

-765 AALSGLPVLPF
+765 AALSGLPVLSF

-820 SKATEAQR
+820 SKAAEAQR

-853 EEALLE
+853 EETLLE

-897 LVRSDLGQLRTS
+897 LVRTDLGQLRAS
-909 QAELSTRLAALRDKK
+909 QTELSTRLAALRDRK

-934 EAARNSICAEYSR
+934 ESVRNSICAEYSR

-1088 DAVNML
+1088 DAMNML
-1094 VSLSTHHKL
+1094 ISLSTHHKL

-1130 HVRVVRED
+1130 HVQVVRED

>member
-97 AYTRHLLRG
+97 AYSRHLLRG

-134 VTDQVQNQILH
+134 VTDLVQNQILH

-187 RMSEILKTRTAS
+187 RMSEILKARAAS
-199 ARALRDRSASV
+199 ARALRDRSASG
-210 ISDRLQTIRPE
+210 ISDRLQAIRTGTE
-221 AEDVQPA
+221 NAEV
-228 LFPDAASGSASADS
+228 
-242 VSASPVPAP
+242 
-251 DAASNIAP
+251 
-259 SGSMAAVSGTD
+259 
-270 SACAASSSYVK
+270 
-281 ALSQLQSIASPVD
+281 LSQFQSIASPVD

-304 LLHDILR
+304 LLDGILR
-311 SDQVL
+311 SDQAL

-414 EAKSCHEDAEKR
+414 EAQRQHEDAEKQ

-451 PLYSRRNALQADLE
+451 PLYSRRNALQSDLE

-489 ALTRKLKDY
+489 ILARKLKDY
-498 VTRSADVPLQK
+498 ITRSADVPLQK

-533 RQAEKQRVSWERS
+533 RQAEKQRISWERS

-706 SSAAAVRQQVETL
+706 SSAAAVKQQVETL

-820 SKATEAQR
+820 SKAAEAQR

-835 LDAAEKLNQKLK
+835 LDAAEKLDQKLK

-878 RQQAAATARLKAA
+878 QQQAAATDRLKAA

-909 QAELSTRLAALRDKK
+909 QAELSTRLTALRDKK

>member
-97 AYTRHLLRG
+97 AYSRHLLRG

-134 VTDQVQNQILH
+134 VTDLVQNQILH

-199 ARALRDRSASV
+199 ARALRDRSTSV
-210 ISDRLQTIRPE
+210 ISDRLQTIRPGTE
-221 AEDVQPA
+221 NAEV
-228 LFPDAASGSASADS
+228 
-242 VSASPVPAP
+242 
-251 DAASNIAP
+251 
-259 SGSMAAVSGTD
+259 
-270 SACAASSSYVK
+270 
-281 ALSQLQSIASPVD
+281 LSQFQSIASPVD

-304 LLHDILR
+304 LLDDILR
-311 SDQVL
+311 SDQAL

-362 AQTPSMETRRET
+362 AQTPSMETRRKT
-374 LTLRKTIRYSVY
+374 LTLRKKTRYSVY

-395 GKDAAASAAAYA
+395 GKDASASAAAYA

-414 EAKSCHEDAEKR
+414 EAQRQHEDAEKQ
-426 YAAAQA
+426 YAAAQT
-432 ENALLDQKKLEL
+432 EKVLLDQKKLEL

-451 PLYSRRNALQADLE
+451 PLYSRRDALQADLE
-465 TASAAL
+465 AASSAL

-489 ALTRKLKDY
+489 ILARKLKDY
-498 VTRSADVPLQK
+498 ITRSADVPLQK

-521 QRESLLDLCRRT
+521 QRESLLDLGRRT

-559 QYAALSEAERRLE
+559 QYAALSDAERLLE

-650 ASAQLRDDLVRNLSA
+650 ASAQLRDDLIRNLSA

-765 AALSGLPVLPF
+765 AALSGLPVLAF

-805 KKEAAARALAASLAS
+805 KKETAARALAASLAS
-820 SKATEAQR
+820 SKAAEAQR
-828 DKDRLSA
+828 DKDRLSV
-835 LDAAEKLNQKLK
+835 LDAAEKLDQKLK
-847 ETGLLS
+847 EAGLLS
-853 EEALLE
+853 EGTLLE

-891 QTAAKG
+891 QAAAKG

-934 EAARNSICAEYSR
+934 EAAQNSICAEYSR

>member
-187 RMSEILKTRTAS
+187 RMSEILKARAAS
-199 ARALRDRSASV
+199 ARALRDRSASG
-210 ISDRLQTIRPE
+210 ISDRLQAIRTGTE
-221 AEDVQPA
+221 NAEV
-228 LFPDAASGSASADS
+228 
-242 VSASPVPAP
+242 
-251 DAASNIAP
+251 
-259 SGSMAAVSGTD
+259 
-270 SACAASSSYVK
+270 
-281 ALSQLQSIASPVD
+281 LSQFQSIASPVD

-304 LLHDILR
+304 LLDGILR
-311 SDQVL
+311 SDQAL

-362 AQTPSMETRRET
+362 AQTPSMETRRKT
-374 LTLRKTIRYSVY
+374 LTLRKTTRYSVY

-414 EAKSCHEDAEKR
+414 EAQRQHEDAEKQ

-451 PLYSRRNALQADLE
+451 PLYSRRDALQADLE
-465 TASAAL
+465 AASSAL

-489 ALTRKLKDY
+489 ILARKLKDY
-498 VTRSADVPLQK
+498 ITRSADVPLQK

-521 QRESLLDLCRRT
+521 QRESLLDLGRRT

-559 QYAALSEAERRLE
+559 QYAALSDAERLLE

-596 HPHPASPFLPDAS
+596 HPHPASPFLPGAS
-609 DSRVTVTDETVRSL
+609 DSRVAVTDETVRSL

-665 IQAEIGLQETEIPPE
+665 IQAEIGLQETEIPSE
-680 EDIRDDE
+680 ADIRDDE

-820 SKATEAQR
+820 SKAAEAQR

-835 LDAAEKLNQKLK
+835 LDAAEKLDQKLK

-853 EEALLE
+853 EEVLLE

>member
-134 VTDQVQNQILH
+134 VTDLVQNQILH

-187 RMSEILKTRTAS
+187 RMSEILKARAAS
-199 ARALRDRSASV
+199 ARALRDRSASG
-210 ISDRLQTIRPE
+210 ISDRLQAIRTGTE
-221 AEDVQPA
+221 NAEV
-228 LFPDAASGSASADS
+228 
-242 VSASPVPAP
+242 
-251 DAASNIAP
+251 
-259 SGSMAAVSGTD
+259 
-270 SACAASSSYVK
+270 
-281 ALSQLQSIASPVD
+281 LSQFQSIASPVD

-304 LLHDILR
+304 LLDDILR
-311 SDQVL
+311 SDQAL

-533 RQAEKQRVSWERS
+533 RQAEKQRISWERS

-559 QYAALSEAERRLE
+559 QYAALSEAERLLE

-820 SKATEAQR
+820 SKAAEAQR

-835 LDAAEKLNQKLK
+835 LDAAEKLDQKLK

-853 EEALLE
+853 EETLLE

-934 EAARNSICAEYSR
+934 EAVRNSICAEYSR

>member
-1 MKPLYLEMTAFGPY
+1 MKPLYLKMTAFGPY

-106 ADRSKTTTVP
+106 ADRSKTMTVP

-134 VTDQVQNQILH
+134 VTDLVQNQILH

-187 RMSEILKTRTAS
+187 RMSEILKARAAS
-199 ARALRDRSASV
+199 ARALRDRSASG
-210 ISDRLQTIRPE
+210 ISDRLQAIRTGTE
-221 AEDVQPA
+221 NAEV
-228 LFPDAASGSASADS
+228 
-242 VSASPVPAP
+242 
-251 DAASNIAP
+251 
-259 SGSMAAVSGTD
+259 
-270 SACAASSSYVK
+270 
-281 ALSQLQSIASPVD
+281 LSQFQSIASPVD

-304 LLHDILR
+304 LLDNILR
-311 SDQVL
+311 SDQAL

-451 PLYSRRNALQADLE
+451 PLYSRRNALQSDLE

-498 VTRSADVPLQK
+498 ITKSADVPLQK

-533 RQAEKQRVSWERS
+533 RQAEKQRISWERS
-546 KKQYVSVRRQYDS
+546 KKQYVSFRRQYDS
-559 QYAALSEAERRLE
+559 QYAALSEAERLLE

-596 HPHPASPFLPDAS
+596 HPHPASPFLPGAS
-609 DSRVTVTDETVRSL
+609 DSRVAVTDETVRSL

-697 LTQLQAALD
+697 LTQLQAAFD

-776 PTLKEAEAAVTAAR
+776 PTLKEAEAAVTATR

-820 SKATEAQR
+820 SKAAEAQR

-835 LDAAEKLNQKLK
+835 LDAAEKLDQKLK

-853 EEALLE
+853 EEVLLE

-934 EAARNSICAEYSR
+934 EAVRNSICAEYSR

-1057 DSISSRAGG
+1057 DNISSRAGG

>member
-134 VTDQVQNQILH
+134 VTDLVQNQILH

-187 RMSEILKTRTAS
+187 RMSEILKARAAS
-199 ARALRDRSASV
+199 ARALRDRSASG
-210 ISDRLQTIRPE
+210 ISDRLQTIRPGTE
-221 AEDVQPA
+221 NAE
-228 LFPDAASGSASADS
+228 
-242 VSASPVPAP
+242 
-251 DAASNIAP
+251 
-259 SGSMAAVSGTD
+259 
-270 SACAASSSYVK
+270 
-281 ALSQLQSIASPVD
+281 ALSQFQSIASPVD

-304 LLHDILR
+304 LLDDILR
-311 SDQVL
+311 SDQAL

-395 GKDAAASAAAYA
+395 GKDASASAAAYA

-414 EAKSCHEDAEKR
+414 EAQRQHEDAEKQ

-489 ALTRKLKDY
+489 ILARKLKDY
-498 VTRSADVPLQK
+498 ITRSADVPLQK

-533 RQAEKQRVSWERS
+533 RQAEKQRISWERS

-650 ASAQLRDDLVRNLSA
+650 ASAQLRNDLIRNLSA

-820 SKATEAQR
+820 SKAAEAQR

-835 LDAAEKLNQKLK
+835 LDAAEKLDQKLK

-853 EEALLE
+853 EETLLE

-924 ARTEGRIENN
+924 ARTESRIENN

>member
-134 VTDQVQNQILH
+134 VTDLVQNQILH

-187 RMSEILKTRTAS
+187 RMSEILKARAAS
-199 ARALRDRSASV
+199 ARALRDRSASG
-210 ISDRLQTIRPE
+210 ISDRLQAIRTGTE
-221 AEDVQPA
+221 NAEV
-228 LFPDAASGSASADS
+228 
-242 VSASPVPAP
+242 
-251 DAASNIAP
+251 
-259 SGSMAAVSGTD
+259 
-270 SACAASSSYVK
+270 
-281 ALSQLQSIASPVD
+281 LSQFQSIASPVD

-304 LLHDILR
+304 LLDDILR
-311 SDQVL
+311 SDQAL

-407 RSLAAVS
+407 RSLASVS
-414 EAKSCHEDAEKR
+414 EAQRQHEDAEKR

-444 RQLQDQI
+444 KQLQDQI
-451 PLYSRRNALQADLE
+451 PLYSRRNALQTDLE
-465 TASAAL
+465 TASAVL

-498 VTRSADVPLQK
+498 ITRSADVPLQK

-533 RQAEKQRVSWERS
+533 RQAEKQRISWERS
-546 KKQYVSVRRQYDS
+546 KKQYVSFRRQYDS
-559 QYAALSEAERRLE
+559 QYAALSEAERLLE

-596 HPHPASPFLPDAS
+596 HPHPASPFLPGAS
-609 DSRVTVTDETVRSL
+609 DSRVAVTDETVRSL

-697 LTQLQAALD
+697 LTQLQAAFD

-820 SKATEAQR
+820 SKAAEAQR

-835 LDAAEKLNQKLK
+835 LDAAEKLDQKLK

-853 EEALLE
+853 EEVLLE

-897 LVRSDLGQLRTS
+897 LVRSDRGQLRTS

-934 EAARNSICAEYSR
+934 EAVRNSICAEYSR

>member
-187 RMSEILKTRTAS
+187 RMSEILKARAAS
-199 ARALRDRSASV
+199 ARALRDRSASG
-210 ISDRLQTIRPE
+210 ISDRLQAIRTGTE
-221 AEDVQPA
+221 NAEV
-228 LFPDAASGSASADS
+228 
-242 VSASPVPAP
+242 
-251 DAASNIAP
+251 
-259 SGSMAAVSGTD
+259 
-270 SACAASSSYVK
+270 
-281 ALSQLQSIASPVD
+281 LSQFQSIASPVD

-304 LLHDILR
+304 LLDDILR
-311 SDQVL
+311 SDQAL

-349 EYQASQTMKTQLD
+349 ECQASQTMKTQLD

-451 PLYSRRNALQADLE
+451 PLYSRRNALQSDLE

-489 ALTRKLKDY
+489 ILARKLKDY
-498 VTRSADVPLQK
+498 ITRSADVPLQK

-559 QYAALSEAERRLE
+559 QYAELSEAERRLE

-645 AAAGT
+645 AAAGA

-754 EAVVQRQTACK
+754 ESVVQRQTACK

-820 SKATEAQR
+820 SKAAEAQR

-835 LDAAEKLNQKLK
+835 LDAAEKLDQKLK

-853 EEALLE
+853 EETLLE

>member
-134 VTDQVQNQILH
+134 VTDLVQNQILH

-199 ARALRDRSASV
+199 ARALRDRSTSV
-210 ISDRLQTIRPE
+210 ISDRLQTIRPGTE
-221 AEDVQPA
+221 NAEV
-228 LFPDAASGSASADS
+228 
-242 VSASPVPAP
+242 
-251 DAASNIAP
+251 
-259 SGSMAAVSGTD
+259 
-270 SACAASSSYVK
+270 
-281 ALSQLQSIASPVD
+281 LSQFQSIASPVD

-304 LLHDILR
+304 LLDDILR
-311 SDQVL
+311 SDQAL

-362 AQTPSMETRRET
+362 AQTPSMETRRKT
-374 LTLRKTIRYSVY
+374 LTLRKTTRYSVY

-395 GKDAAASAAAYA
+395 GKDASASAAAYA

-414 EAKSCHEDAEKR
+414 EAQRQHEDAEKQ
-426 YAAAQA
+426 YAAAQT
-432 ENALLDQKKLEL
+432 EKALLDQKKLEL

-465 TASAAL
+465 AASAAL
-471 RQLDEKALLL
+471 RQLDEKSLLL

-559 QYAALSEAERRLE
+559 QYAALSEAERLLE

-706 SSAAAVRQQVETL
+706 SSAAAVRQQAETL

-729 QKRQEKAE
+729 QKRQEKAD

-765 AALSGLPVLPF
+765 AALSGLPVLSF

-820 SKATEAQR
+820 SKAAEAQR

-853 EEALLE
+853 EETLLE

-897 LVRSDLGQLRTS
+897 LVRTDLGQLRAS
-909 QAELSTRLAALRDKK
+909 QTELSTRLAALRDRK

-934 EAARNSICAEYSR
+934 ESVRNSICAEYSR

-1094 VSLSTHHKL
+1094 ISLSTHHKL

-1130 HVRVVRED
+1130 HVQVVRED

>member
-1 MKPLYLEMTAFGPY
+1 M
-15 KDTQRIDFTTLGTD
+15 
-29 GLFLITGDTG
+29 
-39 AGKTTIFDAISYALY
+39 
-54 GLTSMPGRSAGS
+54 
-66 MRSDF
+66 
-71 APESQATIVTFRF
+71 
-84 SHRGRQYE
+84 
-92 IMRQP
+92 
-97 AYTRHLLRG
+97 
-106 ADRSKTTTVP
+106 
-116 EKAELTGDGI
+116 
-126 QPVSGAKN
+126 
-134 VTDQVQNQILH
+134 
-145 LDHSQFCQ
+145 
-153 VAMIAQGEFRKVLT
+153 
-167 ASTDERT
+167 
-174 KILQKIFLTEGYQ
+174 
-187 RMSEILKTRTAS
+187 
-199 ARALRDRSASV
+199 
-210 ISDRLQTIRPE
+210 
-221 AEDVQPA
+221 
-228 LFPDAASGSASADS
+228 
-242 VSASPVPAP
+242 
-251 DAASNIAP
+251 
-259 SGSMAAVSGTD
+259 
-270 SACAASSSYVK
+270 
-281 ALSQLQSIASPVD
+281 
-294 LLSRR
+294 
-299 EQVLG
+299 
-304 LLHDILR
+304 
-311 SDQVL
+311 
-316 SASLAEAIS
+316 
-325 HLQIEAEALTRRLA
+325 
-339 LADSDNRKLD
+339 
-349 EYQASQTMKTQLD
+349 
-362 AQTPSMETRRET
+362 
-374 LTLRKTIRYSVY
+374 
-386 PFYEQKQRA
+386 
-395 GKDAAASAAAYA
+395 
-407 RSLAAVS
+407 
-414 EAKSCHEDAEKR
+414 
-426 YAAAQA
+426 
-432 ENALLDQKKLEL
+432 
-444 RQLQDQI
+444 
-451 PLYSRRNALQADLE
+451 
-465 TASAAL
+465 
-471 RQLDEKALLL
+471 
-481 QTRLQDHD
+481 
-489 ALTRKLKDY
+489 
-498 VTRSADVPLQK
+498 TRSADVPLQK

-835 LDAAEKLNQKLK
+835 LDAAEKLDQKLK

-853 EEALLE
+853 EETLLE

>member
-199 ARALRDRSASV
+199 ARALRDRSTSV
-210 ISDRLQTIRPE
+210 ISDRLQTIRTGTE
-221 AEDVQPA
+221 NAEV
-228 LFPDAASGSASADS
+228 
-242 VSASPVPAP
+242 
-251 DAASNIAP
+251 
-259 SGSMAAVSGTD
+259 
-270 SACAASSSYVK
+270 
-281 ALSQLQSIASPVD
+281 LSQFQSIASPVD

-325 HLQIEAEALTRRLA
+325 HLQIETEALTRRLA

-414 EAKSCHEDAEKR
+414 EAQRQHEDAEKR

-451 PLYSRRNALQADLE
+451 PLYSRRNALQTDLE
-465 TASAAL
+465 TASAVL

-498 VTRSADVPLQK
+498 ITRSADVPLQK

-546 KKQYVSVRRQYDS
+546 KKQYVSFRRQYDS
-559 QYAALSEAERRLE
+559 QYAALSEAERLLE

-596 HPHPASPFLPDAS
+596 HPHPASPFLPGAS
-609 DSRVTVTDETVRSL
+609 DSRVAVTDETVRSL

-697 LTQLQAALD
+697 LTQLQAAFD

-820 SKATEAQR
+820 SKAAEAQR

-835 LDAAEKLNQKLK
+835 LDAAEKLDQKLK

-853 EEALLE
+853 EEVLLE

-934 EAARNSICAEYSR
+934 EAVRNSICAEYSR

-1057 DSISSRAGG
+1057 DNISSRAGG